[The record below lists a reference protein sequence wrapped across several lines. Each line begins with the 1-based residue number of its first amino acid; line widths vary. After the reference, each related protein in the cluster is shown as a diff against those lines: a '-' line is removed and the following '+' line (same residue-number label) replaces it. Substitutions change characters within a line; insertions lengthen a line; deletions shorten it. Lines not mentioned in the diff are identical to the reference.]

1 MFKKGLILIK
11 NCPNFVRKGSLF
23 CPKMFWF
30 CPRISEHCVQY
41 LLKKVS
47 QSLAVLVFMNC
58 FQKFVFLFYF
68 RTNLGAFCP
77 KMSEIL
83 SENAFFG
90 QNSDKSLWNTHKKL
104 WSVKWIFWVQF
115 RTNGF
120 FGGLIFCVF
129 MHF

>member
-1 MFKKGLILIK
+1 MSENTLILIK
-11 NCPNFVRKGSLF
+11 NRPNFVRKGFLF
-23 CPKMFWF
+23 CPKMLWF
-30 CPRISEHCVQY
+30 CTRIIEHCVQY
-41 LLKKVS
+41 LLKKVP
-47 QSLAVLVFMNC
+47 QSFAVLVFMNC
-58 FQKFVFLFYF
+58 FQKFVILSDF
-68 RTNLGAFCP
+68 RTNLGVFCP

-104 WSVKWIFWVQF
+104 WSVKWILWVGF

-120 FGGLIFCVF
+120 LGGLIFCVF